1 MKPNNLL
8 LYSVLFFVTAIH
20 TNAQNWNLV
29 WADEFETDG
38 SIDDERWFQQSQLPN
53 GYSWY
58 NNELQHYTDEIE
70 NSYVSNGTLKI
81 VAKKENYTDQGH
93 TKQYTSARLNSK
105 FSFTYGKVEVRAKL
119 PFGQGTWP
127 AIWTLGKNVI
137 EPGGYWTNQGYGTTS
152 WPNCGEIDIMEHW
165 GINQNYIQSATHTP
179 SSFGGTI
186 NHGGQN
192 ISTASSEFHTYG
204 LIWTEDQ
211 LIFSVDDQVHFT
223 YNPPLKDSETWP
235 FDAEQYLLMNI
246 AIDQNI
252 TSDFQQSTLE
262 VDYVRVYQSI
272 NSDLSFVNFTV
283 DMNGVDQPSADYDNV
298 VVNGSWNGWNGWGV
312 TLSDDNQ
319 DGLWTGS
326 LELAPGTSFEYVVA
340 VTGPADAYSGWGLQW
355 GDGCQGSNVSVTVG
369 SSGSVT
375 ETSLLAG
382 CSDISGCMDLNA
394 SNYDMDAT
402 EQQLDQYGNIN
413 CLYTSCNEIPEP
425 GCIYTDGFG
434 PFNAEF
440 TSSDCITYG
449 GTPCEGITSEL
460 NGCMDENATN
470 YNINATIDN
479 GTCEYDVISDLSFVN
494 FTVDM
499 NGVDQPSADYD
510 NVVVNGSWNGWNG
523 WGVTLSDDNQD
534 GLWTGSLEL
543 APGTSFEYVVAV
555 TGPADAYSGWGLQW
569 GDGCQGSNVSV
580 TVGSSGS
587 VTETSL
593 LAGCS
598 DISGC
603 MDLNA
608 SNYDMDATEQQLDQY
623 GNINCLYTSCNEIP
637 EPGCIYT
644 DGFGPF
650 NAEFTSSDCITYGGT
665 PCEGITSELNGCMD
679 ENATNYNIN
688 ATIDNGT
695 CEYACLPSWQV
706 TVTDQNHSIFISGVS
721 YDLDGN
727 ILSDGSLIGVF
738 YYSNEMYLCAG
749 YTQVQDGI
757 MQISVMGDDVATDEM
772 DGLVNGSPLLFM
784 VWDINLCEMYPANVL
799 FSNGPE
805 IYISNG
811 ITFITDI
818 IMQPNGPTSQEIN
831 CLSGWTIFSTYMKTL
846 DMQMTSI
853 LSSIENDVIIA
864 KDYLGAAFLPEFS
877 FNGIGELTVGWGYQ
891 LKMENERSLIIDGD
905 YAFPENN
912 IIELSAGWNLIGY
925 LRTMSA
931 PTDSVFS
938 DLVDEGN
945 LIIIKDYL
953 GAAFLPEYDF
963 NGIGNMQPGQ
973 GYQIKLVD
981 SGILQYL
988 ANDLEY

>member
-425 GCIYTDGFG
+425 GCIYPDGFG

-440 TSSDCITYG
+440 TSSDCTTYG
-449 GTPCEGITSEL
+449 GTPCEGITS
-460 NGCMDENATN
+460 D
-470 YNINATIDN
+470 
-479 GTCEYDVISDLSFVN
+479 
-494 FTVDM
+494 
-499 NGVDQPSADYD
+499 
-510 NVVVNGSWNGWNG
+510 
-523 WGVTLSDDNQD
+523 
-534 GLWTGSLEL
+534 
-543 APGTSFEYVVAV
+543 
-555 TGPADAYSGWGLQW
+555 
-569 GDGCQGSNVSV
+569 
-580 TVGSSGS
+580 
-587 VTETSL
+587 
-593 LAGCS
+593 
-598 DISGC
+598 
-603 MDLNA
+603 
-608 SNYDMDATEQQLDQY
+608 
-623 GNINCLYTSCNEIP
+623 
-637 EPGCIYT
+637 
-644 DGFGPF
+644 
-650 NAEFTSSDCITYGGT
+650 
-665 PCEGITSELNGCMD
+665 LNGCMD

>member
-179 SSFGGTI
+179 SSYGGTI

-382 CSDISGCMDLNA
+382 CSDISGC
-394 SNYDMDAT
+394 
-402 EQQLDQYGNIN
+402 I
-413 CLYTSCNEIPEP
+413 
-425 GCIYTDGFG
+425 
-434 PFNAEF
+434 
-440 TSSDCITYG
+440 
-449 GTPCEGITSEL
+449 
-460 NGCMDENATN
+460 
-470 YNINATIDN
+470 
-479 GTCEYDVISDLSFVN
+479 
-494 FTVDM
+494 
-499 NGVDQPSADYD
+499 
-510 NVVVNGSWNGWNG
+510 
-523 WGVTLSDDNQD
+523 
-534 GLWTGSLEL
+534 
-543 APGTSFEYVVAV
+543 
-555 TGPADAYSGWGLQW
+555 
-569 GDGCQGSNVSV
+569 
-580 TVGSSGS
+580 
-587 VTETSL
+587 
-593 LAGCS
+593 
-598 DISGC
+598 
-603 MDLNA
+603 DLNA